1 MLSGFNGRPVTERA
15 VRQRCGDVS
24 MRLFDH
30 KRRAEALAEELF
42 GTGERRRR
50 GGCGGVE
57 GRAHVCVHYH
67 YHQAFTI
74 IQSMHHVR
82 EGHINDLWGEDS

>member
-1 MLSGFNGRPVTERA
+1 MLLRAGFMLSGFNGRPVTERA

-50 GGCGGVE
+50 GWWWCGRG
-57 GRAHVCVHYH
+57 AHMCVFTVYH
-67 YHQAFTI
+67 YQVHAP
-74 IQSMHHVR
+74 R
-82 EGHINDLWGEDS
+82 